1 VRGVV
6 VSLVVA
12 SVLTLVG
19 CDSGAPPP
27 SPATTASP
35 ESAPATE
42 RVVGPLTDAEAK
54 ALATMNDRLK
64 EYVGMHKKF
73 EQSLPQLQKEATP
86 EQIDQHQ
93 RALQKLVQDAR
104 ATAKPGDIFTAEARP
119 IIKRLLAS
127 VFEGLDGKQLRA
139 SIMDDEDQVTAAKL
153 KPTVNSRYPDSLPL
167 STVPPQVLQTLP
179 KLTEELEYRFI
190 GDSLIL
196 LDVDAHVI
204 ADFIDDVIPK

>member
-1 VRGVV
+1 MRGVMV
-6 VSLVVA
+6 GLLVA
-12 SVLTLVG
+12 SVLTLGG
-19 CDSGAPPP
+19 CDSAAPPP
-27 SPATTASP
+27 SPATSASP

-42 RVVGPLTDAEAK
+42 RVVGPLTETEAK

-64 EYVGMHKKF
+64 EYLEMHKRI
-73 EQSLPQLQKEATP
+73 EQSVPKLLKAATP

-93 RALQKLVQDAR
+93 RALQKLVQEAR
-104 ATAKPGDIFTAEARP
+104 ATAKPGDIFTLEARP
-119 IIKRLLAS
+119 VIKRLLAT
-127 VFEGLDGKQLRA
+127 VFEGPEGKQLRA
-139 SIMDDEDQVTAAKL
+139 SIMDEEDPATTAQL
-153 KPTVNSRYPDSLPL
+153 KPTVNSRYPDTVPL

-196 LDVDAHVI
+196 LDVEAHVI